1 MPSVSTFSPD
11 QLLQLRKIIAEVVAP
26 QRSDQVA
33 GLPQDIPLLSP
44 ASGLNSGPTT
54 GLNVPNA
61 LLNNSNATSG
71 EFQDGGLS
79 QPQLVPSFLPTA
91 LQGSLGVPAHQPVP

>member
-1 MPSVSTFSPD
+1 MLGDHSLQIADRCLQSPHFRRINFSK
-11 QLLQLRKIIAEVVAP
+11 LREIIAEVVAP

-54 GLNVPNA
+54 GLNALNA
-61 LLNNSNATSG
+61 LLNN
-71 EFQDGGLS
+71 
-79 QPQLVPSFLPTA
+79 
-91 LQGSLGVPAHQPVP
+91 